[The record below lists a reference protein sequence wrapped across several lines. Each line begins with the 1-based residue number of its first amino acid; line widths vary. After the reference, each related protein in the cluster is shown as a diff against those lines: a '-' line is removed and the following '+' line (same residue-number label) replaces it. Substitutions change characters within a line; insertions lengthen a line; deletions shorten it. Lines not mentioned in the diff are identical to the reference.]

1 MQPTGAHRRL
11 MLKMFGKYQGGE
23 KPRDPGQNPA
33 REANQG
39 EVVQS
44 MTIFRVQ
51 PAGRNTGQKLTL
63 QLGRGRTKPKEAKGR
78 NRKEASEPGPSTVTM
93 QPPSAQDGKTLPA
106 SQWCIA
112 SFRQGAAN
120 RAHTSV
126 TGGKQPMVRFFL
138 LNGCAETQL
147 RRASE

>member
-1 MQPTGAHRRL
+1 MLQQFKDRQSWVQPARRITRQQEICIL
-11 MLKMFGKYQGGE
+11 YNIM
-23 KPRDPGQNPA
+23 PDNPA
-33 REANQG
+33 K
-39 EVVQS
+39 VVQS

-93 QPPSAQDGKTLPA
+93 QPLSAQDGKTLPA

-126 TGGKQPMVRFFL
+126 TGGKQPMVRFFFVKRVCG
-138 LNGCAETQL
+138 NPAQESQ
-147 RRASE
+147 